1 MERENK
7 GQDNKWDGKKMK
19 EKKGYALSDGS
30 RHHSDIIRH
39 HTRTDIIVAAS
50 SNLSLTFR

>member
-1 MERENK
+1 MGWKKNERK
-7 GQDNKWDGKKMK
+7 
-19 EKKGYALSDGS
+19 KKGYALSDGS